1 MAEDNPTPDGAE
13 VRTPWERTR
22 LFMRRPW
29 LGDLPVIAVPES
41 YTVRAYQHGDL
52 PALCDLLTR
61 AFGET
66 EPWDEGR
73 VRRTL
78 VDADDVEETYV
89 VAESDRLLA
98 TASARLTARYPASG
112 YLHWVAADPDVQG
125 KGLGTLISARVLRH
139 FREHG
144 LRDAV
149 LETHNFRLP
158 AIRSYLRLG
167 FVPEYEYDDPDERM
181 RWVRVLPQLVR

>member
-1 MAEDNPTPDGAE
+1 M
-13 VRTPWERTR
+13 
-22 LFMRRPW
+22 
-29 LGDLPVIAVPES
+29 LPVPEGCV
-41 YTVRAYQHGDL
+41 VRAYQPGDL
-52 PALCDLLTR
+52 PALCALLTR

-78 VDADDVEETYV
+78 IEADDVEETYV
-89 VAESDRLLA
+89 VAEGDRLLA
-98 TASARLTARYPASG
+98 TASARVMARYPGSG
-112 YLHWVAADPDVQG
+112 YLHWVAADPEVQG
-125 KGLGTLISARVLRH
+125 KGLGTLISVRVLQH

-167 FVPEYEYDDPDERM
+167 FVPEYQYDDPDERM
-181 RWVRVLPQLVR
+181 RWARVLPRLVH